1 MCEDEYSSL
10 CLICG
15 EETGDTVVPLG
26 IIEIGQGEPAK
37 TYMAVIHPECADTYE
52 HRLAASGSLAGLIG
66 VQDEMT
72 KMIEAMEDR

>member
-1 MCEDEYSSL
+1 MAEDEYGSL

-15 EETGDTVVPLG
+15 EEVGDVVVPLG

-37 TYMAVIHPECADTYE
+37 SFMAMIHPECVDTYE
-52 HRLAASGSLAGLIG
+52 QRLAAEGSLAGLIG

-72 KMIEAMEDR
+72 ALIEKGEH